1 VRSQTARMPCSFF
14 RMGVVVV
21 WLWSSRRGLRGDVLV
36 FLRLTWPALTATIM
50 GFVIAM
56 YVLPIVTHWLSSVT
70 GDRSQVVRLMIR
82 NRSRY

>member
-1 VRSQTARMPCSFF
+1 
-14 RMGVVVV
+14 
-21 WLWSSRRGLRGDVLV
+21 LV

-56 YVLPIVTHWLSSVT
+56 YILPIVTHWLSSVT

-82 NRSRY
+82 NRSR